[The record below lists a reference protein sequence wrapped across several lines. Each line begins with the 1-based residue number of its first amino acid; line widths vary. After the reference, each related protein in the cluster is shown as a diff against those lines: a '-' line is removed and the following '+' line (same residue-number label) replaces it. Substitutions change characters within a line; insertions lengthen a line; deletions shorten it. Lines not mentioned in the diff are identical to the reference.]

1 MQLVFINPAVIFN
14 GLFWQRLL
22 VPWWIMAFSTDAFKV
37 ISHTCHKTY
46 CILSPLMPKF
56 RKRINKNLSKISLHL
71 SEFVIIESP
80 ISTNRTGMYLL
91 KVNNKGCLAHIL
103 LGPFLNT
110 LSYMWHHIF
119 SVSLYDK
126 EKKPV
131 DKEFITRTRMYSPI
145 IIIIWTVY
153 HYIIFMFYVRCRCR
167 E

>member
-1 MQLVFINPAVIFN
+1 MLVK
-14 GLFWQRLL
+14 
-22 VPWWIMAFSTDAFKV
+22 SY
-37 ISHTCHKTY
+37 HTHAIRH

-126 EKKPV
+126 EKKSV
-131 DKEFITRTRMYSPI
+131 GKEFIFPNNHHHLNSISLY
-145 IIIIWTVY
+145 
-153 HYIIFMFYVRCRCR
+153 YIHVLR
-167 E
+167 